1 LKDKRRR
8 QYKMKQRDWLD
19 RETFGLSNQV
29 RTQIE
34 EKVLKLLRNFDTSSN
49 LLVSGFLVGAL
60 TRHA

>member
-8 QYKMKQRDWLD
+8 QYKMKQMDWLD